1 MVLYRF
7 DAATNALSSN
17 DTGLLYVSVY
27 YAADGSA
34 NALNTLAGRW
44 W

>member
-1 MVLYRF
+1 
-7 DAATNALSSN
+7 
-17 DTGLLYVSVY
+17 LLYVSVY